1 MDTNVPPP
9 VHAERSPSG
18 GGFIN
23 FIANAVTLL
32 ALALMAVGIV
42 AATVHWRSHTIE
54 FVGADRIRLTQ
65 SEWWGLSE
73 VQTSYRSTALGWVLI
88 RDGGD
93 EVPVSLQPIK
103 ISD

>member
-9 VHAERSPSG
+9 VQAERPPSG

-42 AATVHWRSHTIE
+42 AATAHWRSHTIE
-54 FVGADRIRLTQ
+54 SVSYTHLT
-65 SEWWGLSE
+65 LP
-73 VQTSYRSTALGWVLI
+73 TKA
-88 RDGGD
+88 
-93 EVPVSLQPIK
+93 
-103 ISD
+103 